1 MRSLACSCV
10 CLSHTH
16 PHLSYRGWAS
26 GVGCRWVPSSHPSTL
41 PHIPSSRHCNL
52 SSHRGLHPSKA
63 EEPNHQG
70 GSCPRR
76 KNVITTCPE
85 LLCGPEL
92 LHAPKLFHA
101 PSFSNAPSFS
111 TPQVPP
117 WSPPLCK
124 ACEVICVTLTV
135 TQDVDPVITLSS

>member
-1 MRSLACSCV
+1 M

-16 PHLSYRGWAS
+16 PHLSYRGRAS
-26 GVGCRWVPSSHPSTL
+26 GVGCRWAPSSHPSTL
-41 PHIPSSRHCNL
+41 SHIPSSRHCNL

-63 EEPNHQG
+63 EELSHQG

-85 LLCGPEL
+85 LLCGLEL
-92 LHAPKLFHA
+92 LHAPKPFHA
-101 PSFSNAPSFS
+101 PSFSML
-111 TPQVPP
+111 QVPP

-124 ACEVICVTLTV
+124 ACEVIYVTLTV
-135 TQDVDPVITLSS
+135 TQDVDPVITLSSRGRN